1 MDNITYVGLEVHKAK
16 VCVAVAESGRGGEVR
31 QADRGFRE
39 PPRDPVQDGGKT
51 QQGRPSPE
59 LLLRSRSVRV
69 RASPFAD
76 RLRAQLHRSGD
87 LADPDEVGRPGQDG
101 SSRRDDADK
110 GRVSDLV

>member
-76 RLRAQLHRSGD
+76 RLRAHVNAGEKMHRRAGVKMHHGWM
-87 LADPDEVGRPGQDG
+87 L
-101 SSRRDDADK
+101 
-110 GRVSDLV
+110 